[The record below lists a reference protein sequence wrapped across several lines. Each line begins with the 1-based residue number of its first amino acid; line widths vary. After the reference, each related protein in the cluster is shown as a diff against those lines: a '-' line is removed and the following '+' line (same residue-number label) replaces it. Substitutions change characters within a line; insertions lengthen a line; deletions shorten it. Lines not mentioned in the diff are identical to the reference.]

1 MGIMDIKKNASVEH
15 ISPYHISQQLADGLD
30 YAHARQVIHRDLNP
44 ANTCLT
50 EVGQAVI
57 VDFGLARL
65 LELGRDENGKQAGV
79 LESTLSG
86 TAAYMAPEQ
95 AAGEVVGPAAD

>member
-1 MGIMDIKKNASVEH
+1 MDIKKNASVEN
-15 ISPYHISQQLADGLD
+15 IGPYRISQQLADGLY
-30 YAHARQVIHRDLNP
+30 YAHARQLIHRHLKP
-44 ANTCLT
+44 ANILFT
-50 EVGQAVI
+50 EVGQPVI